1 MSMRPLLLAPA
12 LALLLAASACGGD
25 SAGEPE
31 TVTRTEIETETVVQT
46 ETVENEPGGG
56 NELAERCENPEA
68 GYAVRYPAGWHT
80 NDGSVTAPCSFFH
93 PEAFELPEASEPPPL
108 AVSIS
113 RQPVAFAAVT
123 GESPATRVVVSRE
136 VEVAGRPA
144 LRRETESTGEGLLS
158 AGVRSLEYLV
168 DLDGETLIAATRSQG
183 RLDFERNGEVLQ
195 EMVAT
200 LELR

>member
-1 MSMRPLLLAPA
+1 MSTRRVLLAA
-12 LALLLAASACGGD
+12 AAALLLAASACGG
-25 SAGEPE
+25 SSEGEPE
-31 TVTRTEIETETVVQT
+31 TVTTETETET
-46 ETVENEPGGG
+46 EASGGD
-56 NELAERCENPEA
+56 ELAERCENPDA

-80 NDGSVTAPCSFFH
+80 NDGSVTAPCSFFD
-93 PEAFELPEASEPPPL
+93 PEPFELPEASEPPPL

-113 RQPVAFAAVT
+113 REPFALADLAS
-123 GESPATRVVVSRE
+123 ESPATRVLASEE

-144 LRRETESTGEGLLS
+144 LRRETESTGDGLLP

-168 DLDGETLIAATRSQG
+168 DLDGETLVAATRSHG
-183 RLDFERNGEVLQ
+183 GLTFERNGEVLQ

>member
-1 MSMRPLLLAPA
+1 MSTRRVPLAA
-12 LALLLAASACGGD
+12 AAALLLAASACGGN
-25 SAGEPE
+25 SEGEPE
-31 TVTRTEIETETVVQT
+31 TVTTETETET
-46 ETVENEPGGG
+46 EPSGGD
-56 NELAERCENPEA
+56 ELTEGCENPDA

-93 PEAFELPEASEPPPL
+93 PEPFELPEASEPPPL

-113 RQPVAFAAVT
+113 REPIAFADLT
-123 GESPATRVVVSRE
+123 RGSPATRVLASDE

-144 LRRETESTGEGLLS
+144 LRRETESTGDGLLP

-168 DLDGETLIAATRSQG
+168 DLDGETLVAATRSQSG
-183 RLDFERNGEVLQ
+183 LDFERNGEVLQ

>member
-1 MSMRPLLLAPA
+1 MSTRRVLLAA
-12 LALLLAASACGGD
+12 AAALLLAASACGG
-25 SAGEPE
+25 SSEGEPE
-31 TVTRTEIETETVVQT
+31 TVTTETETET
-46 ETVENEPGGG
+46 EASGGD
-56 NELAERCENPEA
+56 ELAERCENPDA

-93 PEAFELPEASEPPPL
+93 PEPFELPEASEPPPL

-113 RQPVAFAAVT
+113 REPIALADLA
-123 GESPATRVVVSRE
+123 GESPATRVLASEE

-144 LRRETESTGEGLLS
+144 LRRETESTGDGLLP

-168 DLDGETLIAATRSQG
+168 DLDGETLVAATRSHG
-183 RLDFERNGEVLQ
+183 GLAFERNGEVLQ

-200 LELR
+200 LEQR

>member
-1 MSMRPLLLAPA
+1 MSARLVLLAPA
-12 LALLLAASACGGD
+12 VALLLAASACGER
-25 SAGEPE
+25 SEGEPE
-31 TVTRTEIETETVVQT
+31 TVTQTETVVQT
-46 ETVENEPGGG
+46 ETVEPEPSGGD
-56 NELAERCENPEA
+56 ELAERCENPDA

-80 NDGSVTAPCSFFH
+80 NDGSVTAPCSFFN
-93 PEAFELPEASEPPPL
+93 PEGFELPEASEPPPL

-113 RQPVAFAAVT
+113 REPVAFADVT
-123 GESPATRVVVSRE
+123 RESPATRVVASEE
-136 VEVAGRPA
+136 VEVAGRAA
-144 LRRETESTGEGLLS
+144 LRRETESTGDGLLP

-168 DLDGETLIAATRSQG
+168 DLDGETLVAATRSQG

>member
-1 MSMRPLLLAPA
+1 MSTRRVLLAA
-12 LALLLAASACGGD
+12 AAALLLAASACGG
-25 SAGEPE
+25 SSEGEPE
-31 TVTRTEIETETVVQT
+31 TVTTETETET
-46 ETVENEPGGG
+46 EPSGGD
-56 NELAERCENPEA
+56 ELAERCENPDA

-93 PEAFELPEASEPPPL
+93 PEPFELPEASEPPPL

-113 RQPVAFAAVT
+113 REPIALADLAD
-123 GESPATRVVVSRE
+123 ESPATRVLASEE

-144 LRRETESTGEGLLS
+144 LRRETESTGDGLLP

-168 DLDGETLIAATRSQG
+168 DLDGETLVAATRSHG
-183 RLDFERNGEVLQ
+183 GLAFERNGEVLQ

-200 LELR
+200 LEQR